1 MASNRYDIALLDNEP
16 IFENGDFKIDVSDQ
30 QHVQDTIVA
39 FPSWWK
45 QYPEEGVG
53 IRSWLGAPLSTQE
66 VSRIIRLQLQNDGYV
81 VNNPVVKFDA
91 AGNLTIQPNA
101 TI

>member
-1 MASNRYDIALLDNEP
+1 MASRYDIALIDNEP
-16 IFENGDFKIDVSDQ
+16 IIADGDFVVAISDP
-30 QHVQDTIVA
+30 QHIEDTINA

-53 IRSWLGAPLSTQE
+53 IRSWIGSPSSAQE
-66 VSRIIRLQLQNDGYV
+66 ISKTIRLQLTNDGYQV
-81 VNNPVVKFDA
+81 VNPVVKFAPD
-91 AGNLTIQPNA
+91 GTLTIQPNA